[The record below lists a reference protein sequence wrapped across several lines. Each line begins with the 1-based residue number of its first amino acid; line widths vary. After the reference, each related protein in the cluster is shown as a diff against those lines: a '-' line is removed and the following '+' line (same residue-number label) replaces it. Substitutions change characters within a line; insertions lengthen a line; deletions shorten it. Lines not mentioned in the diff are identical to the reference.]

1 MLGSFADPNM
11 YLLLIV
17 VVVLLNYIHFYLQQ
31 GNDAELNLKPFMPLA
46 AQVLECSFLSGVRY
60 AITSKGYISDIIDY
74 KLKNINFF
82 TVKLNFLVNRVAKID
97 PLLGVLKPKLVLV
110 C

>member
-1 MLGSFADPNM
+1 M
-11 YLLLIV
+11 LLIA
-17 VVVLLNYIHFYLQQ
+17 VVVLLKYINLYLQQ
-31 GNDAELNLKPFMPLA
+31 GNDAELSLKPFMPLA
-46 AQVLECSFLSGVRY
+46 IRVLECSFLSGVRY

>member
-1 MLGSFADPNM
+1 M